1 MTKYWFKYRNG
12 YVNIDS
18 ENFYLTNTG
27 NWSETTKLEEKTSET
42 TTKKKAIK
50 KEVIST
56 ILFLVQLIIG
66 EKYFWDKD
74 NIYGVIF
81 IVLPMIITGFYM
93 YYVMRSE
100 FGETYKVPLEKLKKV
115 EVNKRTLKIDFI
127 NGEGQQD
134 SELIKE
140 IDSKGLEIIEKLKR
154 RLCTTYI

>member
-42 TTKKKAIK
+42 STKKKAIK

-56 ILFLVQLIIG
+56 LLFLVQLIIG

-74 NIYGVIF
+74 NIYGVFF
-81 IVLPMIITGFYM
+81 ILLPMAITGFYM

-115 EVNKRTLKIDFI
+115 EINKQTLKIDFI
-127 NGEGQQD
+127 NAEGEQD
-134 SELIKE
+134 SELIKG
-140 IDSKGLEIIEKLKR
+140 IDSKGLKIIEKLKK
-154 RLCTTYI
+154 RLFTTYI